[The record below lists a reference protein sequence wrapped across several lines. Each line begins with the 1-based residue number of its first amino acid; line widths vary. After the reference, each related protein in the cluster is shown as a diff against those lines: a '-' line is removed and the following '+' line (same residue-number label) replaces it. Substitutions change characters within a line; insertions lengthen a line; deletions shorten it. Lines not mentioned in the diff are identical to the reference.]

1 VTPRVQRLDP
11 ATADRIAAGEVI
23 ERPASVV
30 KELIENAIDAAS
42 TRLDIT
48 LENGGRR
55 LIQVTDN
62 GMGMSAEDAEL
73 ALERFTTSKIR
84 LIDDLTQLTT
94 LGFRGEALPSMV
106 TMAEVELTTRQ
117 AGQIEGLQVQTAAAS
132 APTVRPIGCPVG
144 TRVRVSR
151 LFARAPVRLNALRS
165 ISRELKQ
172 IHELVAHYALVYP
185 QVTFQLQHD
194 GRRLLFAP
202 ASPDWTQRLAVMFDR
217 HVIPYLRPVQWQS
230 VDIQVFGAIS
240 APDIHRATRQRQFFW
255 VNGRPV
261 RSTLLSAALGRA
273 YGARLPPGRYPLA
286 ALGVTLPASL
296 VDVNVHPRKQEVT
309 FVHERAIFA
318 AVQEAAD
325 TTLQH
330 LAGASMDW
338 DGEAPE
344 IWPGWSATKVSVAEP
359 GAPYGDAESVPSGWR
374 PMGQIG
380 NTYLAANGPE
390 GLLLL
395 DQHATHESLLYAAL
409 MRVDQ
414 GPCELPEP
422 LVLTLTAEQERWLQ
436 AMQPTLT
443 ALGFETEPFGS
454 ATVLVRSVPTVL
466 ADLMQASQ
474 LLDALQEARQRLT
487 VQAAPEVVH
496 EQLCAALSCRTAI
509 RAGDTLPDDQAAR
522 LVDAVGRRQVPYTC
536 PHGRPTYMSLTMADL
551 ERRFLRFFPLDT
563 PARDC

>member
-1 VTPRVQRLDP
+1 VQRLDP
-11 ATADRIAAGEVI
+11 DTADRIAAGEVI

-42 TRLDIT
+42 TRIDIA

-84 LIDDLTQLTT
+84 LIDDLTRLTT
-94 LGFRGEALPSMV
+94 LGFRGEALPSMAA
-106 TMAEVELTTRQ
+106 MAEVELTTRQ
-117 AGQIEGLQVQTAAAS
+117 AGQLEGVQVQSAAAS

-151 LFARAPVRLNALRS
+151 LFARIPVRLNALRS
-165 ISRELKQ
+165 ISRELQQ
-172 IHELVAHYALVYP
+172 IHELVSHYALVYP
-185 QVTFQLQHD
+185 QITFQLQHD

-202 ASPDWTQRLAVMFDR
+202 ASTDWTQRLAVMYDR
-217 HVIPYLRPVQWQS
+217 QVIPYMRPVQWQS
-230 VDIQVFGAIS
+230 VDMQVFGAIS
-240 APDIHRATRQRQFFW
+240 APDINRATRQRQFFW

-261 RSTLLSAALGRA
+261 RSTLISAALGRA

-286 ALGVTLPASL
+286 AIGVTLPARF
-296 VDVNVHPRKQEVT
+296 VDVNVHPRKQEIT
-309 FVHERAIFA
+309 FVHERAMFA
-318 AVQEAAD
+318 AVQEAVD

-330 LAGASMDW
+330 LEGTSVDW
-338 DGEAPE
+338 QDETPE
-344 IWPGWSATKVSVAEP
+344 IWPGWSTTDVIMAEP
-359 GAPYGDAESVPSGWR
+359 GAPYGDAESSSSIWR
-374 PMGQIG
+374 SMGQIG
-380 NTYLAANGPE
+380 NTYVAANGPE

-395 DQHATHESLLYAAL
+395 DQHATHESILYAAL
-409 MRVDQ
+409 MRANQ
-414 GPCELPEP
+414 GPFELPEP
-422 LVLTLTAEQERWLQ
+422 LVLTLAAEQERWLQ
-436 AMQPTLT
+436 AIAPTLT
-443 ALGFETEPFGS
+443 ALGFETEPFGR
-454 ATVLVRSVPTVL
+454 ATVLVRSVPGVL
-466 ADLMQASQ
+466 ADLMQAPQ

-487 VQAAPEVVH
+487 ARSSPEVVQ

-509 RAGDTLPDDQAAR
+509 RAGDMLSDAQATL

-536 PHGRPTYMSLTMADL
+536 PHGRPTYVALSMADL